1 VENKIVTKEN
11 IAKGLAVAF
20 AAVTA
25 AAGIPYVCGY
35 AQASLAPE
43 ATTAHLPTLKAECRT
58 SRTIHEKATCLV
70 LDGIQLA
77 RN

>member
-1 VENKIVTKEN
+1 MTKEN

-25 AAGIPYVCGY
+25 IGGIPYVCGY

-43 ATTAHLPTLKAECRT
+43 ATTAHLPTLKAECRAST
-58 SRTIHEKATCLV
+58 TTHERLTCAAL
-70 LDGIQLA
+70 LNGIQLA
-77 RN
+77 QN